1 MPTVRSSKIVPH
13 LWFPKN
19 AKEAVSFYV
28 SLLPDSRIDSE
39 TTIPSESPSGPA
51 NTVQVL
57 EFTLAGQSFM
67 AISAGE
73 LDPFNHAISFL
84 VNCDTQAE
92 IDRLSNALSADGG
105 ELEPCGWVKDRWG
118 LSWQISASQF
128 GEWMRDPDRKKA
140 GRVMDVFLKMMKVEI
155 EPLRRAYEG
164 R

>member
-13 LWFPKN
+13 LWFPKK
-19 AKEAVSFYV
+19 ALEAVQFYV
-28 SLLPDSRIDSE
+28 TLFPDSRLDAH
-39 TTIPSESPSGPA
+39 TTIPSETPSGPA
-51 NTVQVL
+51 NSVDVM

-67 AISAGE
+67 AINAGD

-84 VNCDTQAE
+84 VSCDDQAE
-92 IDRLSNALSADGG
+92 IDRLSKALSEGG

-118 LSWQISASQF
+118 LYWQITATQL

-140 GRVMDVFLKMMKVEI
+140 ARVMDAFLKMKKVDIATLE
-155 EPLRRAYEG
+155 RAHAG